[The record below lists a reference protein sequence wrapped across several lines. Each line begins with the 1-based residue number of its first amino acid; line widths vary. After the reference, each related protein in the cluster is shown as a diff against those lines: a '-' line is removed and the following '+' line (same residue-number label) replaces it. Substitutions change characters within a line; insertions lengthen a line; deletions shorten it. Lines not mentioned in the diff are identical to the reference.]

1 MAGLLGDIL
10 SDNKAK
16 QADWQS
22 QVNAYGSGLKSKLM
36 GLLQDPAGSLNQF
49 ANHLGEQVDRNSD
62 LMNQAGWMPIAK
74 TNATKEQRDMARALL
89 ADQGAQ
95 GSMAGMIDQ
104 KALKGMFPNVDF
116 SLMQKGNQATLSK
129 VVVPKDARGQG
140 VGTGFMQALTDAAD
154 ADGTQL
160 ALSPSAD
167 FGGNKNRLVQFYKQF
182 GFVPNKGR
190 NIDFSISESM
200 RREPTGLLG
209 N

>member
-1 MAGLLGDIL
+1 MAGLLGDIYSYGDTL
-10 SDNKAK
+10 KRK
-16 QADWQS
+16 
-22 QVNAYGSGLKSKLM
+22 VN
-36 GLLQDPAGSLNQF
+36 GLLADPRGTLEQFVGQLGDQANQT
-49 ANHLGEQVDRNSD
+49 SD

-74 TNATKEQRDMARALL
+74 TNATKEQQAMARALL
-89 ADQGAQ
+89 AEQGSAQ
-95 GSMAGMIDQ
+95 GGMAGMIDQ

-140 VGTGFMQALTDAAD
+140 VGKGFMQALTDAAD